1 MIEKNLLHPE
11 KEKPTTLHLLTKVL
25 NFMFFSE
32 GLGKTYLSW
41 EVRHRERAW
50 CDRVK
55 WNQRVKVEEGGQPGE
70 DLSLLLLGPQQLWL
84 LFLPLASSPTPIAS
98 SVHLSPHPA
107 LDTHTQACAPT
118 LLVSPYNRSPRTS
131 LLDKV
136 TSVVPTSQHR
146 LRGTPCF
153 WTTCSP
159 KWKIKSI
166 GHHKNTHSG
175 YFMFNIS
182 ENNASTTYT
191 WHL

>member
-1 MIEKNLLHPE
+1 MWQ
-11 KEKPTTLHLLTKVL
+11 
-25 NFMFFSE
+25 S
-32 GLGKTYLSW
+32 
-41 EVRHRERAW
+41 
-50 CDRVK
+50 
-55 WNQRVKVEEGGQPGE
+55 KVEPKSQGWRGRAAWRGRVPPSAGASAAVTSLFALGLQPNT
-70 DLSLLLLGPQQLWL
+70 DCLLC
-84 LFLPLASSPTPIAS
+84 LPLSTSCPG
-98 SVHLSPHPA
+98 H
-107 LDTHTQACAPT
+107 THTQACAPT

-146 LRGTPCF
+146 LRGTPCV